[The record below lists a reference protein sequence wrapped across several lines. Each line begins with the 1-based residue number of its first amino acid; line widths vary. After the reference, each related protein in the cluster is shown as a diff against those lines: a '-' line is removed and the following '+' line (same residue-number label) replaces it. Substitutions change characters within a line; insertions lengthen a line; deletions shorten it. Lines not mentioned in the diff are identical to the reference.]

1 MVNQKTYNRA
11 KTMVNGFTRQETI
24 SLTGMKSG
32 KLSYL
37 DETQLVTPQKI
48 GNPKRPK
55 VFYSGEQVLQLKI
68 IQRLREKLSL
78 QEIRKVIK
86 FLKER
91 EYKPT
96 LFECNLVLV
105 GEQLYLIENWQE
117 FGMMILEAS
126 GKNKGQVVI
135 HQIGKI
141 GDVVS
146 TLKKEAASSIVPDF
160 EKRIE
165 GTPLAVSIR

>member
-1 MVNQKTYNRA
+1 MVNQKTYNST

-37 DETQLVTPQKI
+37 DETQLVIPHKI
-48 GNPKRPK
+48 GNFRRPK

-91 EYKPT
+91 EYQPT
-96 LFECNLVLV
+96 LFECNLVLL
-105 GEQLYLIENWQE
+105 GEQLYLIEDWQE

-126 GKNKGQVVI
+126 GSNKGQVVI

-146 TLKKEAASSIVPDF
+146 TLNNEAVKSTVPDYQ
-160 EKRIE
+160 KRIK
-165 GTPLAVSIR
+165 GTPLALSI